1 MISAAIPDFAALAK
15 RLETKAR
22 KLAEA
27 RAESMALARRGNPLR
42 WRKAALLWPL
52 ITKG

>member
-1 MISAAIPDFAALAK
+1 VISASIPGFDALAK
-15 RLETKAR
+15 RLENAAR
-22 KLAEA
+22 RIAEA
-27 RAESMALARRGNPLR
+27 RLESLALARRGDPRR